1 MLLAGMNADIRVLV
15 LEQGSGLTHDLTL
28 ACRRAGI
35 FVLGPV
41 RDVAEAQAAAL
52 EMSVDV
58 MVVEL
63 SGPSVTVVREAAEVL
78 GGVRILGATDE
89 LDPDVGAAV
98 IAAGG
103 TGLLPRTASIA
114 AFVDALRR
122 AAAGEL
128 VLPDTHL
135 AALVELVRVQRF
147 DRSEGSKIATLTH
160 REREVLSLLAD
171 GRTTGEVA
179 IALSISVM
187 TVQSHVKNVL
197 AKLGVHSKV
206 EAIRSAWRAGAIAL
220 PAGA

>member
-1 MLLAGMNADIRVLV
+1 MLHAGMNADIRALV
-15 LEQGSGLTHDLTL
+15 LEPGSSFTHDLTL
-28 ACRRAGI
+28 ACRRSGI
-35 FVLGPV
+35 FILGPV

-58 MVVEL
+58 LIVEL
-63 SGPSVTVVREAAEVL
+63 SGPSVHIIREAADTL
-78 GGVRILGATDE
+78 GGVRILGATDD

-103 TGLLPRTASIA
+103 TGLMPRTASIA
-114 AFVDALRR
+114 TVVDALRR

-128 VLPDTHL
+128 ILPDTHL

-147 DRSEGSKIATLTH
+147 DRSEGSKLATLTH
-160 REREVLSLLAD
+160 REREVLALLAD

>member
-1 MLLAGMNADIRVLV
+1 MLHAGMNADIRVLV
-15 LEQGSGLTHDLTL
+15 LEQGSSLTHDLTM
-28 ACRRAGI
+28 ACRRAGV

-41 RDVAEAQAAAL
+41 RDVQEAQIAAL

-58 MVVEL
+58 LAIEL
-63 SGPSVTVVREAAEVL
+63 SGASAHTVREAAEAL
-78 GGVRILGATDE
+78 GGVRILAATDD
-89 LDPDVGAAV
+89 LDPEVGASV

-103 TGLLPRTASIA
+103 TGLLPRNGSIA
-114 AFVDALRR
+114 TLVDALRR

-135 AALVELVRVQRF
+135 AALVDLVRVQRF
-147 DRSEGSKIATLTH
+147 DRGDASKLATLTR
-160 REREVLSLLAD
+160 REREVLALLAD